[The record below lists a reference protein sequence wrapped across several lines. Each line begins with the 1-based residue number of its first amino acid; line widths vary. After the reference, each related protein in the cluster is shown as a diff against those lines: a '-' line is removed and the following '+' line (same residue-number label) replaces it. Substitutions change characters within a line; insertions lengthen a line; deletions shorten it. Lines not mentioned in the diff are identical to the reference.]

1 MLVLAAVCLCVLAAG
16 FPAGAAPSGLL
27 HLAPALVLGIALLAR
42 RYPGERVL
50 VRLARRAARGPLR
63 APKLAPG
70 ARRGIAALI
79 ARGGLLIGRSLA
91 VRPPPIALLAS

>member
-42 RYPGERVL
+42 RYPGERCSCAS
-50 VRLARRAARGPLR
+50 RDARRGHRC
-63 APKLAPG
+63 
-70 ARRGIAALI
+70 ARRSSRRARAAGIAALI
-79 ARGGLLIGRSLA
+79 ARGGC
-91 VRPPPIALLAS
+91 